1 MHAMLATRPNA
12 IPPAV
17 TTGCGPNGRKT
28 IYYQAP
34 EVGAP
39 APEADTNADGRNP
52 QYRTMLDAI
61 EAAKAAQ
68 HVANPV
74 TEPLLA
80 TSSMDTVAD
89 KENRPPMTPKPTST
103 ASMAKALVDKVKSN
117 VKKVAP
123 RPSLEDM
130 LIKLSR

>member
-1 MHAMLATRPNA
+1 MHAMLATRPNT

-28 IYYQAP
+28 VYYQAP

-39 APEADTNADGRNP
+39 APEADVKSRNQ
-52 QYRTMLDAI
+52 QYCMLLDVI

-68 HVANPV
+68 QGSNPA
-74 TEPLLA
+74 TEPLSA
-80 TSSMDTVAD
+80 TSSADMVAD
-89 KENRPPMTPKPTST
+89 KENQPPMTPKPAYT
-103 ASMAKALVDKVKSN
+103 ASMAKVLVDKAMSN

-123 RPSLEDM
+123 RPSLEDT